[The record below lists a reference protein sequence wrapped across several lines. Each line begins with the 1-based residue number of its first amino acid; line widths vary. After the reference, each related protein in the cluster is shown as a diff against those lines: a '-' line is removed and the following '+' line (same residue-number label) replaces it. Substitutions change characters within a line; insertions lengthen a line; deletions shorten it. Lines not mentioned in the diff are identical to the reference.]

1 LNNKKRGLKM
11 AKRIKSAG
19 RAKSRTVT
27 KTKIKRV
34 YVKAKRAARRARRAA
49 TQPVSKKDIVL
60 AVAGAGVGSIG
71 GAIVL
76 QKLPASLPP
85 MATNGGVAALGG
97 VLTAFGLKKRN
108 KLLMG
113 AGLGMAAVG
122 VRGIIAGFVPTMA
135 GYDSE
140 NYTYVPQIAPEM
152 AAPFAAPFAGEL
164 NTYEPL
170 NAPFDGDDTT
180 I

>member
-1 LNNKKRGLKM
+1 M
-11 AKRIKSAG
+11 ARKVKSG
-19 RAKSRTVT
+19 KTRTVT

-34 YVKAKRAARRARRAA
+34 YVKAKRAARRVRRAA

-60 AVAGAGVGSIG
+60 AVAGAGVGSVG

-76 QKLPASLPP
+76 SKLPASLPP

-97 VLTAFGLKKRN
+97 ILTYIALKKKN

-122 VRGIIAGFVPTMA
+122 VRGVIAGFVPTMA
-135 GYDSE
+135 GYDDT
-140 NYTYVPQIAPEM
+140 NYSYVPQIAGGSYEPL
-152 AAPFAAPFAGEL
+152 AAPFAGSA
-164 NTYEPL
+164 YEPL
-170 NAPFDGDDTT
+170 NAPFDGEET

>member
-1 LNNKKRGLKM
+1 MAASGTNTRKKRLQSM
-11 AKRIKSAG
+11 SR
-19 RAKSRTVT
+19 RAPG
-27 KTKIKRV
+27 
-34 YVKAKRAARRARRAA
+34 KRAARRIKRAA

-60 AVAGAGVGSIG
+60 AVAGAGVGSVG

-76 QKLPASLPP
+76 SKLPASLPP

-97 VLTAFGLKKRN
+97 ILTYVALKKRN

-122 VRGIIAGFVPTMA
+122 VRGVISSFAPTMA
-135 GYDSE
+135 GYDE
-140 NYTYVPQIAPEM
+140 VNYSYVPQIAAPMAAPM
-152 AAPFAAPFAGEL
+152 AAPFAAPFAGDS
-164 NTYEPL
+164 YEPL
-170 NAPFDGDDTT
+170 AAPFDGEET

>member
-1 LNNKKRGLKM
+1 M
-11 AKRIKSAG
+11 AKRIKS
-19 RAKSRTVT
+19 RAPKTRTVVKT
-27 KTKIKRV
+27 KTKRV
-34 YVKAKRAARRARRAA
+34 YVKAKRAARRIKRAA

-60 AVAGAGVGSIG
+60 AVAGAGVGSVG

-76 QKLPASLPP
+76 SKLPASLPP

-97 VLTAFGLKKRN
+97 ILTYVALKKRN

-122 VRGIIAGFVPTMA
+122 VRGVISSFAPTMA
-135 GYDSE
+135 GYDE
-140 NYTYVPQIAPEM
+140 VNYSYVPQIAAPM
-152 AAPFAAPFAGEL
+152 AAPFAAPFAGDS
-164 NTYEPL
+164 YEPL
-170 NAPFDGDDTT
+170 AAPFDGEET

>member
-1 LNNKKRGLKM
+1 M

-19 RAKSRTVT
+19 RAKTRTVT

-34 YVKAKRAARRARRAA
+34 YVKAKRAARRVRRAA
-49 TQPVSKKDIVL
+49 TQPVTKKDIVL

-76 QKLPASLPP
+76 SKLPASLPP

-97 VLTAFGLKKRN
+97 VLTAVGLKKKN

-113 AGLGMAAVG
+113 AGLGMGAVG
-122 VRGIIAGFVPTMA
+122 FRGLVANVVPIMA
-135 GYDSE
+135 GYDALPVYSC
-140 NYTYVPQIAPEM
+140 APALAAPL
-152 AAPFAAPFAGEL
+152 AAPFAAPFAGAE
-164 NTYEPL
+164 EMA
-170 NAPFDGDDTT
+170 APFDGDSDET